1 MPKIVQL
8 NPKKLLNSKWTAV
21 TPTHKEKHFMVTQ
34 IIYPDQPE
42 TPITQVALEAVHSK
56 RTQVLLWRELINKT
70 VWLQGWL

>member
-42 TPITQVALEAVHSK
+42 TPITHVELEAVHSK